1 MERAS
6 ITADPENPSPQE
18 LRRYLA
24 AVFAALDER
33 PRRLY
38 LTIDV
43 RGAGAAKVSL
53 DLEDGEPVFRIE
65 GRKPAKCRLGRR
77 YLAEHPVPLVLRGGF
92 VALVL
97 EPVSGNRVRV
107 RRPTFLQWL
116 LFRGQWLRNR
126 DT

>member
-24 AVFAALDER
+24 EVFASLDER
-33 PRRLY
+33 PRSLY

-43 RGAGAAKVSL
+43 RGAGAAEVSL

-65 GRKPAKCRLGRR
+65 GQKPAKCRLRRR
-77 YLAEHPVPLVLRGGF
+77 YLAEHPVPLVLSGGF
-92 VALVL
+92 AALVL

-107 RRPTFLQWL
+107 RRPTLMQRL
-116 LFRGQWLRNR
+116 LH
-126 DT
+126 

>member
-6 ITADPENPSPQE
+6 ITADPVNPSPQE

-24 AVFAALDER
+24 DVFASLDER
-33 PRRLY
+33 PRCLY

-43 RGAGAAKVSL
+43 RGAGAAEVSL

-65 GRKPAKCRLGRR
+65 GQKPAKCKLGRR
-77 YLAEHPVPLVLRGGF
+77 YLAEHPVPLVLNGGLAAF
-92 VALVL
+92 VL

-107 RRPTFLQWL
+107 SSPTFLQRL
-116 LFRGQWLRNR
+116 LH
-126 DT
+126 